1 MKYNRSEVRLAFA
14 FIAPAAA
21 VMAFITVYPLL
32 YGIWMAF
39 TNYNPT
45 HIRGRMPRFVGFQNF
60 IDIFQH
66 APYLDFDF
74 ARVLGFNFLWTFSNM
89 FFHVTVGVGLALLLN
104 QPWLK
109 GVKIYR
115 ALLILPWAVPSYV
128 TSLVWRNMF
137 DPEAGAIN
145 LLLKQF
151 AAAWGGWQQQI
162 AWLPGLGEG
171 WTGLDWLGTMPS
183 AFFAVLTVNI
193 WLGFPFMMMVASGA
207 LQAIPSDL
215 YEAADLDG
223 ANPFQR
229 FLTVTVPMLRPS
241 MIPAILLGFIWTF
254 NNFNVIYFVTKG
266 DPLGQT
272 QILITQAYKLVDGG
286 LYGVGAAFA
295 VVIFFI
301 LFGISTINSRLTR
314 VVEENA

>member
-1 MKYNRSEVRLAFA
+1 MKRLNSEVRLAYA
-14 FIAPAAA
+14 FIAPAAL
-21 VMAFITVYPLL
+21 VMAVITVYPLL
-32 YGIWMAF
+32 FGIWMAF

-45 HIRGRMPRFVGFQNF
+45 HIRGHMPRFVGLQNF
-60 IDIFQH
+60 IDIFRH

-74 ARVLGFNFLWTFSNM
+74 ARVLGFNFLWTFANLA
-89 FFHVTVGVGLALLLN
+89 FHVTVGVGLALLLN
-104 QPWLK
+104 QPGLK
-109 GVKIYR
+109 GVRLYR
-115 ALLILPWAVPSYV
+115 ALLILPWAVPTYV

-145 LLLKQF
+145 LLLKQL
-151 AAAWGGWQQQI
+151 AGNLASWQDRF
-162 AWLPGLGEG
+162 AWLPDLGPG
-171 WTGLDWLGTMPS
+171 WTTLDWLGTMPS

-223 ANPFQR
+223 ANPIQR
-229 FLTVTVPMLRPS
+229 FLTVTVPMLRPA

-314 VVEENA
+314 AVEENA